1 MAQQIPVLLLV
12 CQPQQGI
19 DVSML
24 DPTIWTTPPHVAYTV
39 HARRCSELFAVRWCL
54 IDFNSVEKYT
64 ALHHT
69 AMVELATEIFV

>member
-24 DPTIWTTPPHVAYTV
+24 DPTIWTTPPHVYGTRA
-39 HARRCSELFAVRWCL
+39 
-54 IDFNSVEKYT
+54 
-64 ALHHT
+64 ALLG
-69 AMVELATEIFV
+69 AFRSSIVPN